1 MAKTKYACEI
11 LGQQFST
18 AAALRNRCRVIL
30 DAYLA
35 PGSDPEQ
42 EMLDDDRLFFIEL
55 VRLRDQ
61 ARIPQDTYVRR
72 VVRCCREGQMGR
84 HVRFEYGDGTSDMIG
99 WSKLCGGP
107 QATATQVTSALRESI
122 RDQMQA
128 AYTAFFR
135 GRNSGQCPF
144 TGIALS
150 YTGEIHGDRA
160 VVHHDGMQFSQ
171 IRDLWF
177 ESTGITP
184 EGVPLKDL
192 FDGGGYE
199 VSDGAIR
206 DSWRAF
212 HAEKARL
219 VVVSEKWHHE
229 HHASSAEESKESAA

>member
-1 MAKTKYACEI
+1 
-11 LGQQFST
+11 
-18 AAALRNRCRVIL
+18 
-30 DAYLA
+30 
-35 PGSDPEQ
+35 
-42 EMLDDDRLFFIEL
+42 
-55 VRLRDQ
+55 
-61 ARIPQDTYVRR
+61 
-72 VVRCCREGQMGR
+72 
-84 HVRFEYGDGTSDMIG
+84 MIG

-107 QATATQVTSALRESI
+107 PATFTQVTNALRESI

-128 AYTAFFR
+128 AYTAFFK
-135 GRNSGQCPF
+135 GRSSGACPY
-144 TGIALS
+144 TGIELS

-177 ESTGITP
+177 QSTGIKP
-184 EGVPLKDL
+184 DGVPLKDL

-199 VSDGAIR
+199 VSDGEIR

-212 HAEKARL
+212 HAEKATL

>member
-1 MAKTKYACEI
+1 VAKTKYACEI

-18 AAALRNRCRVIL
+18 AAALRIRCREIL
-30 DAYLA
+30 DSYLA
-35 PGSDPEQ
+35 PGSPAEQ

-61 ARIPQDTYVRR
+61 TRIPEGTYVRR
-72 VVRCCREGQMGR
+72 VVRCCRDGQIGR

-107 QATATQVTSALRESI
+107 PATFTQVTNALRESI

-128 AYTAFFR
+128 AYTAFFK
-135 GRNSGQCPF
+135 GRSSGACPY
-144 TGIALS
+144 TGIELS

-177 ESTGITP
+177 QSTGIKP
-184 EGVPLKDL
+184 DGVPLKDL

-199 VSDGAIR
+199 VSDGEIR

-212 HAEKARL
+212 HAEKATL